1 MKKTILT
8 AVLCVLAT
16 LFAGAKENP
25 ETVRTDKFYVSVGGG
40 TQISLNLRF
49 IDAGGQ
55 LELGWWFSP
64 YTAIALNTGGNI
76 VIGRNTAGA
85 DEIFAGKDFDLQAR
99 ILGLLELTNL
109 FLGEEEGARTRFH
122 IAGYAGLG
130 KIVNEFP
137 TAGTAYYWLPSIGV
151 DLSDR
156 ISAHTSFF
164 GRVGVNLYHP
174 LRNPTVYPEA
184 SLGLRFGIGKGR
196 TYDKDPHQAYKDNI
210 AALEKELEKEKQKVK
225 TDTVVVTETKE
236 VEVEKIVHD
245 TLVLKV
251 NQVDTLTI
259 YDVVEAGAGVKA
271 PTDTVYIKADTVFVG
286 ESVSVKVDTVFV
298 GDSVAV
304 KVDTVFV
311 KADTVYIK
319 SLPEILV
326 KTVYSDS
333 LNTNAVDSVAV
344 EPVVQV
350 DTVYILSEPELVLKV
365 QTDTVFVQTEPEV
378 QIEVQKDTVF
388 VPSEPEIMVRTVYVN
403 KEPIVVKDTVFVA
416 TDPEV
421 QIQTVYRDKEPVI
434 LVDTVYVQSEPEIEV
449 RTVYRDRE
457 VVKVQKDTV
466 FVELEPEVQVKVL
479 KDTVYIPSEPEIQVQ
494 VEVQKDT
501 VFVPSEPEIQV
512 RVEVQKDTIF
522 IPSEPEIM
530 VRTVYVNKEPVI
542 VKDTVFVATDPEVQ
556 IQTVYRDKEPV
567 ILVDTVYV
575 QSEPEIEIRYRDREV
590 VKVQKDTV
598 FLKSEPEIQVKT
610 DTLYVPAEPEIK
622 IQIQKDTVFLS
633 SDPEIQIQVKT
644 DTVFV
649 PTEVKTDTVF
659 VAADP
664 QIQIDTVFVAS
675 DPQIQVDTVFVA
687 SDPEIQIDTVVIE
700 KDPVIQIDTVVVP
713 VPIPMEPES
722 TLIYVV
728 FPENAAWVNYGARK
742 QLDKIA
748 KEIKAY
754 DGDAKYV
761 MIAPVSPDSEDSV
774 TAYNLGV
781 RRVSQVR
788 LHLIRENGVDSRK
801 LRESVVNSNAGIAVE
816 DGNAFVIV
824 AREDDPRIA
833 EILGE

>member
-1 MKKTILT
+1 MKKTILI
-8 AVLCVLAT
+8 AALCCLFAG
-16 LFAGAKENP
+16 FAGAKENP
-25 ETVRTDKFYVSVGGG
+25 ETVRTDKVYVSLSGG

-55 LELGWWFSP
+55 FELGWWFSP
-64 YTAIALNTGGNI
+64 YTAIAINGGGNI
-76 VIGRNTAGA
+76 IIGRNTAGA
-85 DEIFAGKDFDLQAR
+85 DEIFAGKEFDLQAR
-99 ILGLLELTNL
+99 VLGLLELTNL
-109 FLGEEEGARTRFH
+109 FLGEEEGARTKFH

-137 TAGTAYYWLPSIGV
+137 TAGTAYYWLPSIGI

-156 ISAHTSFF
+156 ISRHTSIFA
-164 GRVGVNLYHP
+164 RAGVNLYHP
-174 LRNPTVYPEA
+174 LHNLTVYPEA
-184 SLGLRFGIGKGR
+184 NLGLRFGLGKGR
-196 TYDKDPHQAYKDNI
+196 TYDKDPHQTYKDNI
-210 AALEKELEKEKQKVK
+210 AALEQELAKERQKEKVK
-225 TDTVVVTETKE
+225 TDTLVITETK
-236 VEVEKIVHD
+236 EVEKIVHD
-245 TLVLKV
+245 TVTVKI

-259 YDVVEAGAGVKA
+259 YDVVEVGEGVPA
-271 PTDTVYIKADTVFVG
+271 PADTVY
-286 ESVSVKVDTVFV
+286 
-298 GDSVAV
+298 
-304 KVDTVFV
+304 V
-311 KADTVYIK
+311 KADTVYVK
-319 SLPEILV
+319 SAPEILV

-333 LNTNAVDSVAV
+333 LNTNAVDSVAAY

-350 DTVYILSEPELVLKV
+350 DTVYILSEPEVVLQV

-378 QIEVQKDTVF
+378 QIQVEVQTDTVF
-388 VPSEPEIMVRTVYVN
+388 VPSDPEIMVRTVYVN
-403 KEPIVVKDTVFVA
+403 KEPIVIKDTVFVA

-466 FVELEPEVQVKVL
+466 FMELEPEVQVKVL

-501 VFVPSEPEIQV
+501 VFVPSEPEIQIQ
-512 RVEVQKDTIF
+512 VEVQKDTIF

-567 ILVDTVYV
+567 IVKDTVYV

-598 FLKSEPEIQVKT
+598 FIPSEPEIQVK
-610 DTLYVPAEPEIK
+610 V
-622 IQIQKDTVFLS
+622 
-633 SDPEIQIQVKT
+633 
-644 DTVFV
+644 
-649 PTEVKTDTVF
+649 DTVF
-659 VAADP
+659 VAEE
-664 QIQIDTVFVAS
+664 TKT
-675 DPQIQVDTVFVA
+675 DTVFVA

-700 KDPVIQIDTVVVP
+700 KDPIVQIDTVVIEKDPVVQIDTVVVP
-713 VPIPMEPES
+713 VPVPVEPES

-742 QLDKIA
+742 QLDKFA
-748 KEIKAY
+748 KEIKEY

-774 TAYNLGV
+774 KAYNLGV

-801 LRESVVNSNAGIAVE
+801 LRESVVTSKAGIPVE

>member
-1 MKKTILT
+1 MKKTILI
-8 AVLCVLAT
+8 AALCCLFAG
-16 LFAGAKENP
+16 FAGAKENT
-25 ETVRTDKFYVSVGGG
+25 ETVRTDKVYVSLSGG

-49 IDAGGQ
+49 IDVGGQ
-55 LELGWWFSP
+55 FELGWWFSP
-64 YTAIALNTGGNI
+64 YTAIAINGGGNI
-76 VIGRNTAGA
+76 IVGRNTAGA
-85 DEIFAGKDFDLQAR
+85 DDIFAGKEFDLQAR
-99 ILGLLELTNL
+99 VLGLLELTNL
-109 FLGEEEGARTRFH
+109 FLGEEEGARTKFH

-137 TAGTAYYWLPSIGV
+137 TAGTAYYWLPSIGI

-156 ISAHTSFF
+156 ISRHTSIFA
-164 GRVGVNLYHP
+164 RAGVNIYHP
-174 LRNPTVYPEA
+174 LRNLTVYPEA
-184 SLGLRFGIGKGR
+184 NLGLRFGLGKGR

-210 AALEKELEKEKQKVK
+210 AALEQELAKERQKEKVK
-225 TDTVVVTETKE
+225 TDTLVITETK
-236 VEVEKIVHD
+236 EVEKIVHD
-245 TLVLKV
+245 TVTVKI

-259 YDVVEAGAGVKA
+259 YDVVEVGEGVPA
-271 PTDTVYIKADTVFVG
+271 PADTVY
-286 ESVSVKVDTVFV
+286 
-298 GDSVAV
+298 
-304 KVDTVFV
+304 V
-311 KADTVYIK
+311 KADTVYVK
-319 SLPEILV
+319 SAPEILV

-333 LNTNAVDSVAV
+333 LNTNAVDSVAAY

-350 DTVYILSEPELVLKV
+350 DTVYILSEPEVV
-365 QTDTVFVQTEPEV
+365 FQIQTDTVFVQTEPEV
-378 QIEVQKDTVF
+378 QVQVEVQTDTVF
-388 VPSEPEIMVRTVYVN
+388 VPSDPEIMVRTVYVN
-403 KEPIVVKDTVFVA
+403 KEPIVIKDTVFVA

-466 FVELEPEVQVKVL
+466 FMELEPEVQVKVL

-501 VFVPSEPEIQV
+501 VFVPSEPEIQIQ
-512 RVEVQKDTIF
+512 VEVQKDTIF

-567 ILVDTVYV
+567 IVKDTVYV

-598 FLKSEPEIQVKT
+598 FVPSEPEIQVK
-610 DTLYVPAEPEIK
+610 V
-622 IQIQKDTVFLS
+622 
-633 SDPEIQIQVKT
+633 
-644 DTVFV
+644 
-649 PTEVKTDTVF
+649 DTVF
-659 VAADP
+659 VAEE
-664 QIQIDTVFVAS
+664 TKT
-675 DPQIQVDTVFVA
+675 DTVFVA

-700 KDPVIQIDTVVVP
+700 KDPVVQIDTVVIEKDPVVQIDTVVVP
-713 VPIPMEPES
+713 VPVPVEPES

-742 QLDKIA
+742 QLDKFA
-748 KEIKAY
+748 KEINEY
-754 DGDAKYV
+754 DGDAKYL
-761 MIAPVSPDSEDSV
+761 MIAPVSPDSEDTV
-774 TAYNLGV
+774 KAYNLGV

-801 LRESVVNSNAGIAVE
+801 LRESVVTSKAGIPVE

>member
-1 MKKTILT
+1 MKKTILI
-8 AVLCVLAT
+8 AALCCLFAG
-16 LFAGAKENP
+16 FAGAKENT
-25 ETVRTDKFYVSVGGG
+25 ETVRTDKVYVSLSGG

-55 LELGWWFSP
+55 FELGWWFSP
-64 YTAIALNTGGNI
+64 YTAIAINGGGNI
-76 VIGRNTAGA
+76 IVGRNTAGA
-85 DEIFAGKDFDLQAR
+85 DEIFAGKEFDLQAR
-99 ILGLLELTNL
+99 VLGLLELTNL
-109 FLGEEEGARTRFH
+109 FLGEEEGARTKFH

-137 TAGTAYYWLPSIGV
+137 TAETAYYWLPSIGI

-156 ISAHTSFF
+156 ISRHTSIFA
-164 GRVGVNLYHP
+164 RAGVNIYHP
-174 LRNPTVYPEA
+174 LRNLTVYPEA
-184 SLGLRFGIGKGR
+184 NLGLRFGLGKGR

-210 AALEKELEKEKQKVK
+210 AALEQELAKERQKEKVK
-225 TDTVVVTETKE
+225 TDTLVITETK
-236 VEVEKIVHD
+236 EVEKIVHD
-245 TLVLKV
+245 TVTVKI

-259 YDVVEAGAGVKA
+259 YDVVEVGEGVPA
-271 PTDTVYIKADTVFVG
+271 PADTVY
-286 ESVSVKVDTVFV
+286 
-298 GDSVAV
+298 
-304 KVDTVFV
+304 V
-311 KADTVYIK
+311 KADTVYVK
-319 SLPEILV
+319 SAPEILV

-333 LNTNAVDSVAV
+333 LNTNAVDSVAAC

-350 DTVYILSEPELVLKV
+350 DTVYILSEPEVVFQV

-378 QIEVQKDTVF
+378 QVQVEVQTDTVF
-388 VPSEPEIMVRTVYVN
+388 VPSDPEIMVRTVYVN
-403 KEPIVVKDTVFVA
+403 KEPIVIKDTVFVA

-466 FVELEPEVQVKVL
+466 FMELEPEVQVKVL

-501 VFVPSEPEIQV
+501 VFVPSEPEIQIQ
-512 RVEVQKDTIF
+512 VEVQKDTVF

-567 ILVDTVYV
+567 IVKDTVYV

-598 FLKSEPEIQVKT
+598 F
-610 DTLYVPAEPEIK
+610 
-622 IQIQKDTVFLS
+622 
-633 SDPEIQIQVKT
+633 
-644 DTVFV
+644 
-649 PTEVKTDTVF
+649 
-659 VAADP
+659 
-664 QIQIDTVFVAS
+664 
-675 DPQIQVDTVFVA
+675 VA

-700 KDPVIQIDTVVVP
+700 KDPVVQIDTVVIEKDPVVQIDTVVVP
-713 VPIPMEPES
+713 VPVPVEPES
-722 TLIYVV
+722 TLICVV

-742 QLDKIA
+742 QLDKFA
-748 KEIKAY
+748 KEINDY

-774 TAYNLGV
+774 KAYNLGV

-801 LRESVVNSNAGIAVE
+801 LRESVVTSKAGIPVE

>member
-1 MKKTILT
+1 MKKTILI
-8 AVLCVLAT
+8 AALCCLFAG
-16 LFAGAKENP
+16 FAGAKENT
-25 ETVRTDKFYVSVGGG
+25 ETVRTDKVYVSLSGG

-55 LELGWWFSP
+55 FELGWWFSP
-64 YTAIALNTGGNI
+64 YTAIAINGGGNI
-76 VIGRNTAGA
+76 IIGRNTAGA
-85 DEIFAGKDFDLQAR
+85 DEIFAGKEFDLQAR
-99 ILGLLELTNL
+99 VLGLLELTNL
-109 FLGEEEGARTRFH
+109 FLGEEEGARTNFH

-137 TAGTAYYWLPSIGV
+137 TAGTAYYWLPSIGI

-156 ISAHTSFF
+156 ISRHTSIFA
-164 GRVGVNLYHP
+164 RAGVNLYHP
-174 LRNPTVYPEA
+174 LHNLTVYPEA
-184 SLGLRFGIGKGR
+184 SLGLRFGLGKGR

-210 AALEKELEKEKQKVK
+210 AALEQELAKERQKEKVK
-225 TDTVVVTETKE
+225 TDTLVITETKE
-236 VEVEKIVHD
+236 VEKIIRD
-245 TLVLKV
+245 TVTVKI

-259 YDVVEAGAGVKA
+259 YDVVEVGEGVPA
-271 PTDTVYIKADTVFVG
+271 PADTVYVKADTVFVG
-286 ESVSVKVDTVFV
+286 DSAVVKT
-298 GDSVAV
+298 
-304 KVDTVFV
+304 DTVFV

-319 SLPEILV
+319 SAPEILV
-326 KTVYSDS
+326 KTVYADS
-333 LNTNAVDSVAV
+333 INTNAVDSVAAY

-350 DTVYILSEPELVLKV
+350 DTVYILSEPEVVLQV

-378 QIEVQKDTVF
+378 QIQVEVQTDTVF
-388 VPSEPEIMVRTVYVN
+388 VPSDPEIMVRTVYVN
-403 KEPIVVKDTVFVA
+403 KEPIVIKDTVFVA

-501 VFVPSEPEIQV
+501 VFVPSEPEIQIQ
-512 RVEVQKDTIF
+512 VEVQKDTIF

-567 ILVDTVYV
+567 IVKDTVYV

-598 FLKSEPEIQVKT
+598 FVPSEPEIQVKV
-610 DTLYVPAEPEIK
+610 DTI
-622 IQIQKDTVFLS
+622 
-633 SDPEIQIQVKT
+633 
-644 DTVFV
+644 
-649 PTEVKTDTVF
+649 F
-659 VAADP
+659 VAEE
-664 QIQIDTVFVAS
+664 TKT
-675 DPQIQVDTVFVA
+675 DTVFVA
-687 SDPEIQIDTVVIE
+687 SDPEIQIQIQTDTVFVASDPEIQVDTVVIE
-700 KDPVIQIDTVVVP
+700 KDPVVQIDTVVIEKDPVVQIDTVVVP
-713 VPIPMEPES
+713 VPVPVEPES

-742 QLDKIA
+742 QLDKFA
-748 KEIKAY
+748 KEIKEY
-754 DGDAKYV
+754 EGDAKYV

-774 TAYNLGV
+774 KAYNLGV

-801 LRESVVNSNAGIAVE
+801 LRESVVTSKAGIPVE